1 MKLIKLLIVMSF
13 LAFAT
18 QSCQSDPGEYSSVKA
33 SKYNYAPYS
42 AEEAW
47 SQAMQLFGGKVVAD
61 DSATL
66 TLDVQFFETPVS
78 IKFEPMTN
86 RSSKYTVSA
95 RRYLVVGAEDS
106 VNTVYRELE
115 RHYNQ

>member
-1 MKLIKLLIVMSF
+1 MKIVKLLIVISF
-13 LAFAT
+13 VAFAT

-33 SKYNYAPYS
+33 AKYNYAPYS

-47 SQAMQLFGGKVVAD
+47 SQAIQLFGAKVVAD

-66 TLDVQFFETPVS
+66 TLDVQYFETPVT
-78 IKFEPMTN
+78 ITFTPMTS

-95 RRYLVVGAEDS
+95 RRYVVLGAEDS
-106 VNTVYRELE
+106 INTVYRELE